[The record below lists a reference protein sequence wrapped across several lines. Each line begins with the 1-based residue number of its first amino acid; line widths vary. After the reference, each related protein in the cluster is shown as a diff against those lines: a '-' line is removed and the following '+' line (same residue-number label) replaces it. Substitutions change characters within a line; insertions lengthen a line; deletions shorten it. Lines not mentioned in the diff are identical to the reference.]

1 LNNSEKDNL
10 IKKLN
15 ALQIRVA
22 ELNEQS
28 DGQVEVLG
36 LLTKSI
42 TRMVKDLEH
51 EEDSGDREV

>member
-1 LNNSEKDNL
+1 MDNL
-10 IKKLN
+10 EKASLIMKLN
-15 ALQIRVA
+15 ALQGRVA

-36 LLTKSI
+36 MLSKSI
-42 TRMVKDLEH
+42 DKLVKDLEH

>member
-1 LNNSEKDNL
+1 MNNSEKDNL